1 MNVKQVIVIRRKYP
15 DPTEEGKFRKIRT
28 GKLISQ
34 ACHKIRTGKLISQ
47 ACHAS
52 MKIFFDRM
60 SKVYWG
66 ERDSPTADQDY
77 DWVSELTPEMTE
89 WKEGAFKKVCV
100 YVDHE
105 EDLLNIAKQAEE
117 ANLPVA
123 LITDSGLTEFNGE
136 QTNTCCAIGPAK
148 AEEIDKITGNLPLL

>member
-1 MNVKQVIVIRRKYP
+1 MSVKQVIVIRRKYP
-15 DPTEEGKFRKIRT
+15 SSKRDGEFFTPRRGKI
-28 GKLISQ
+28 I
-34 ACHKIRTGKLISQ
+34 AQ

-52 MKIFFDRM
+52 MKIFFDLMVQDVTEDDSMYGRGGDIEIVDIPGQYV
-60 SKVYWG
+60 SK
-66 ERDSPTADQDY
+66 
-77 DWVSELTPEMTE
+77 LTPEMTE
-89 WKEGAFKKVCV
+89 WKEGDFKKVCV

-105 EDLLNIAKQAEE
+105 EDLLNIVKKAEE

>member
-34 ACHKIRTGKLISQ
+34 ACH
-47 ACHAS
+47 AS
-52 MKIFFDRM
+52 MKIFFDLMTKSYRT
-60 SKVYWG
+60 VRTDIDDVDLRIPG
-66 ERDSPTADQDY
+66 EFKIK
-77 DWVSELTPEMTE
+77 LTPEMEE

-105 EDLLNIAKQAEE
+105 EDLLNIVKQAEE